1 MQNRI
6 SSRTR
11 KHFLLAPALL
21 LTLGTAVPFLNT
33 DSAQA
38 GEIRYV
44 RTQLQ
49 VPLREQARPKSKI
62 ITNLNL
68 SDPLEVLQEVRDW
81 AQVKTAD
88 GTVGWMALKYLDTA
102 PVVPAEYFQPDSPQ
116 GNAMLEAGKVFKE
129 LNSSNEKLKQ
139 ELAACSANLGTVKD
153 KYDTMTR
160 DPESI
165 VHTKTALEKAQARMH
180 EQEEELAQLQIN
192 YKALKMN
199 QSIMWFLA
207 GAGALFLGW
216 LIGRFS
222 GGGRKQRGLY

>member
-1 MQNRI
+1 MQNRT
-6 SSRTR
+6 SSRIR
-11 KHFLLAPALL
+11 NPFLLAL
-21 LTLGTAVPFLNT
+21 LTLVAVGVVAPTLNLT
-33 DSAQA
+33 SAQA

-44 RTQLQ
+44 RPQLQ

-68 SDPLEVLQEVRDW
+68 SDPLEVLRESRDW
-81 AQVKTAD
+81 VQVKTAD
-88 GTVGWMALKYLDTA
+88 GTVGWMALKYLDSA
-102 PVVPAEYFQPDSPQ
+102 PVVPAEYFRPDSPQ

-129 LNSSNEKLKQ
+129 LNASNEKLKQ
-139 ELAACSANLGTVKD
+139 DLATCTANLGTVKD

-165 VHTKTALEKAQARMH
+165 VHTKDALEKAQSRMR
-180 EQEEELAQLQIN
+180 EQEEELARLQIN

-222 GGGRKQRGLY
+222 GGGRRQRGLY

>member
-1 MQNRI
+1 MQNRTF
-6 SSRTR
+6 SRTR
-11 KHFLLAPALL
+11 KHVLLAPALL
-21 LTLGTAVPFLNT
+21 LALGAAVPTLNPA
-33 DSAQA
+33 SAQA